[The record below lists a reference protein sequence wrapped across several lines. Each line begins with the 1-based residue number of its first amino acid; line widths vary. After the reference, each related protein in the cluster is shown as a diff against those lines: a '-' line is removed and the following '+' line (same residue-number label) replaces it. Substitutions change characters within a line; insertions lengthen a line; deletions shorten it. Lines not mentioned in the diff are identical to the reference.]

1 MFARKFARTF
11 ARTALIIASAAAVLA
26 AFPGTATAAP
36 QTEVVD
42 RSLFDGSPERTESS
56 LRVDGA
62 TAGPLGG
69 HMDMTVVA
77 TDGTLPTAFGSC
89 EAVRVSTVLTVEP
102 GRILTVRTRGEA
114 CAHVV
119 DGSLRVNAG
128 FRARNVEYEGFGR
141 FKPRLVGEG
150 FMAAA
155 HSQLGGQA
163 SFFAQLGRR

>member
-1 MFARKFARTF
+1 MSAREFARTF
-11 ARTALIIASAAAVLA
+11 ARTALVIASAAAVLA
-26 AFPGTATAAP
+26 TVPGTATAAP
-36 QTEVVD
+36 RTEVID
-42 RSLFDGSPERTESS
+42 RSLFDGTPERTESS

-69 HMDMTVVA
+69 HMDMTVRA

-89 EAVRVSTVLTVEP
+89 EPVSVSTILTVQP
-102 GRILTVRTRGEA
+102 GRVLTVRTRGEA

-119 DGSLRVNAG
+119 DGSLSVNAG
-128 FRARNVEYEGFGR
+128 FRARNVEYQGFGR
-141 FKPRLVGEG
+141 CKPRLVGEG

-163 SFFAQLGRR
+163 SFFVTLRRG